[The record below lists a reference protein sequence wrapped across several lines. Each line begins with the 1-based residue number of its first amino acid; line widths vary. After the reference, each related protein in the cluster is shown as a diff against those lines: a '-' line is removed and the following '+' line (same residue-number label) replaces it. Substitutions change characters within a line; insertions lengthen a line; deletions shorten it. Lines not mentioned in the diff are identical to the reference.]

1 MLNNKWLH
9 TFYVLV
15 EVGHFTK
22 TAEKLF
28 MTQPGV
34 SQHISKL
41 EAQLDVALINR
52 IGKSFELTEAG
63 KTLYDFIKLQKQQEQ
78 TLKNSIKEDSEYKG
92 MCSLGCSGAVAT
104 LIYPHLLSRQAQY
117 LDLSIHL
124 QADSNQGIIDKITKN
139 KIDLGVVSQ
148 QLPSTELHFE
158 KIANESFC
166 LILPASYKDKQ
177 VSFSELLRLGFINH
191 PDGHQYAER
200 LLTANFKGE
209 FKSITQFKQSGF
221 VNQLNQILLPVAFG
235 LGFTVLPEFAVKQFN
250 EPNKLFTLPLA
261 HPISDDLYLVHKA
274 NKELPQR
281 YNWLRLNIGKFLAV
295 S

>member
-22 TAEKLF
+22 TAKKLF

-34 SQHISKL
+34 SQHIGKL

-63 KTLYDFIKLQKQQEQ
+63 KTLYEFVKQQKQQEQ
-78 TLKNSIKEDSEYKG
+78 ILKTNIKEDSEHKG
-92 MCSLGCSGAVAT
+92 MCTLACSGAVVT
-104 LIYPHLLSRQAQY
+104 QIYPHLLSRQAQY
-117 LDLSIHL
+117 LELSIHI
-124 QADSNQGIIDKITKN
+124 QADSNQGIIDKIISN

-148 QLPSTELHFE
+148 QFAASELHFE
-158 KIANESFC
+158 KIANQPFC
-166 LILPASYKDKQ
+166 LILPASYKNKK
-177 VSFSELLRLGFINH
+177 VSFNDLLSLGFINH

-200 LLTANFKGE
+200 LLSANFKGE
-209 FKSITQFKQSGF
+209 FKSISEIKQSGF

-250 EPNKLFTLPLA
+250 EPNKLYTLPLNNS
-261 HPISDDLYLVHKA
+261 ISDDLYLVHKA
-274 NKELPQR
+274 NKDLPKR
-281 YNWLRLNIGKFLAV
+281 YNWLKLNIGKFLTV